1 MSYGV
6 TSQGFIPKSFSVIL
20 EELKQ
25 LAKQELGED
34 IDLSEQSKF
43 LRFLKIA
50 AKRED
55 ALWQL
60 LEDAYYS
67 AFIDFATGKSL
78 DYIAALIGYTRIAAA
93 KATGTVTFSRST

>member
-6 TSQGFIPKSFSVIL
+6 TSQGFIPKPFSVTL

-25 LAKQELGED
+25 LAKQELGEN

-78 DYIAALIGYTRIAAA
+78 DYTAALIGYTRIAAA
-93 KATGTVTFSRST
+93 KATFFRIGA